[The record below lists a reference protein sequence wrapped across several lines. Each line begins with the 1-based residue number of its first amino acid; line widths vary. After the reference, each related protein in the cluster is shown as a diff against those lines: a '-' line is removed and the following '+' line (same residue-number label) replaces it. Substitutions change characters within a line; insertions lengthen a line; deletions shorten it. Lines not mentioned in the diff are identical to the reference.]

1 MFEHKMKVY
10 MWAVIATIE
19 FFYPINEA
27 VLTKKHNT
35 GSNFSSGIKRE
46 VNQKLRT
53 SGFHC
58 QCYMLVLC

>member
-53 SGFHC
+53 SGVTVNATC
-58 QCYMLVLC
+58 LSYV